1 MVTKYVMGEK
11 AILAIL
17 VENSY
22 EVSIEFVNWLQRSR
36 FLKVFTLADQMT
48 YFSTV
53 WMLWQQLC
61 KRITHGLILWSFNGK
76 QAS

>member
-1 MVTKYVMGEK
+1 MGKK

-17 VENSY
+17 IENSY

-53 WMLWQQLC
+53 
-61 KRITHGLILWSFNGK
+61 
-76 QAS
+76 